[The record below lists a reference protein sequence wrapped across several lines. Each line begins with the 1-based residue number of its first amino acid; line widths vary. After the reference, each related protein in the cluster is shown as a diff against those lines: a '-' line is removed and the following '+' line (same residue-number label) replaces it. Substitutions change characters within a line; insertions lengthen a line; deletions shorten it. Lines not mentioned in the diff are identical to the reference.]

1 MGLARPGVQ
10 SGDPVA
16 QPAGG
21 LLECGEQRAG
31 DAAAAGL
38 RDDVHPLDLAGS
50 VGKSLKAS
58 PAHRLTV
65 AVAHQEHPVRRAE
78 FRRPRLRHPG
88 GGQVQ
93 PVVQRAHLLD
103 HGRHQGGGVAGIRR
117 GTPKLQLTTHLTT
130 CTDPATPTQ
139 PRPCRRGALA
149 TTHYDAAMSTYRR
162 IFAMLATLLAATLL
176 ISGCSKK
183 SSEPL
188 PDAAGLLTQSIAS
201 TKKLQSAHLEIVV
214 NGKIDGLMVKSLS
227 GDLTNVPAVAV
238 KGNST
243 ISMGGSAVDIEL
255 VVLDGTLYAAL
266 TPNSWLDMGPAA
278 EIYDPSV
285 ILNPDEGLANMLT
298 NLTDA
303 TAAGFETIGGVPT
316 VKITGKIGAD
326 AVNKLI
332 PPLNAS
338 APLPS
343 TVWIEQNA
351 PNQLVQAQV
360 DQSEGNNVQLTL
372 SEWDKP
378 VTVTKPAV

>member
-1 MGLARPGVQ
+1 
-10 SGDPVA
+10 
-16 QPAGG
+16 
-21 LLECGEQRAG
+21 
-31 DAAAAGL
+31 
-38 RDDVHPLDLAGS
+38 
-50 VGKSLKAS
+50 
-58 PAHRLTV
+58 
-65 AVAHQEHPVRRAE
+65 
-78 FRRPRLRHPG
+78 
-88 GGQVQ
+88 
-93 PVVQRAHLLD
+93 
-103 HGRHQGGGVAGIRR
+103 
-117 GTPKLQLTTHLTT
+117 
-130 CTDPATPTQ
+130 
-139 PRPCRRGALA
+139 
-149 TTHYDAAMSTYRR
+149 
-162 IFAMLATLLAATLL
+162 MLATFLAATLL

-214 NGKIDGLMVKSLS
+214 NDKIDGLMVKSLS

-378 VTVTKPAV
+378 VTVTKPAM

>member
-1 MGLARPGVQ
+1 
-10 SGDPVA
+10 
-16 QPAGG
+16 
-21 LLECGEQRAG
+21 
-31 DAAAAGL
+31 
-38 RDDVHPLDLAGS
+38 
-50 VGKSLKAS
+50 
-58 PAHRLTV
+58 
-65 AVAHQEHPVRRAE
+65 
-78 FRRPRLRHPG
+78 
-88 GGQVQ
+88 
-93 PVVQRAHLLD
+93 
-103 HGRHQGGGVAGIRR
+103 
-117 GTPKLQLTTHLTT
+117 
-130 CTDPATPTQ
+130 
-139 PRPCRRGALA
+139 
-149 TTHYDAAMSTYRR
+149 MSTYRR

-201 TKKLQSAHLEIVV
+201 TKKLQSANLEIVV

-378 VTVTKPAV
+378 VTVTKPAM

>member
-1 MGLARPGVQ
+1 
-10 SGDPVA
+10 
-16 QPAGG
+16 
-21 LLECGEQRAG
+21 
-31 DAAAAGL
+31 
-38 RDDVHPLDLAGS
+38 
-50 VGKSLKAS
+50 
-58 PAHRLTV
+58 
-65 AVAHQEHPVRRAE
+65 
-78 FRRPRLRHPG
+78 
-88 GGQVQ
+88 
-93 PVVQRAHLLD
+93 
-103 HGRHQGGGVAGIRR
+103 
-117 GTPKLQLTTHLTT
+117 
-130 CTDPATPTQ
+130 
-139 PRPCRRGALA
+139 
-149 TTHYDAAMSTYRR
+149 MSTYRR

-214 NGKIDGLMVKSLS
+214 NGTIDGLMVKSLS
-227 GDLTNVPAVAV
+227 GDLTNVPAVAI

-332 PPLNAS
+332 PPLKAS

-378 VTVTKPAV
+378 VTVTKPAM

>member
-1 MGLARPGVQ
+1 
-10 SGDPVA
+10 
-16 QPAGG
+16 
-21 LLECGEQRAG
+21 
-31 DAAAAGL
+31 
-38 RDDVHPLDLAGS
+38 
-50 VGKSLKAS
+50 
-58 PAHRLTV
+58 
-65 AVAHQEHPVRRAE
+65 
-78 FRRPRLRHPG
+78 
-88 GGQVQ
+88 
-93 PVVQRAHLLD
+93 
-103 HGRHQGGGVAGIRR
+103 
-117 GTPKLQLTTHLTT
+117 
-130 CTDPATPTQ
+130 
-139 PRPCRRGALA
+139 
-149 TTHYDAAMSTYRR
+149 
-162 IFAMLATLLAATLL
+162 MLATLLAATLL

-332 PPLNAS
+332 PPLMAS

-378 VTVTKPAV
+378 VTVTKPAM

>member
-1 MGLARPGVQ
+1 
-10 SGDPVA
+10 
-16 QPAGG
+16 
-21 LLECGEQRAG
+21 
-31 DAAAAGL
+31 
-38 RDDVHPLDLAGS
+38 
-50 VGKSLKAS
+50 
-58 PAHRLTV
+58 
-65 AVAHQEHPVRRAE
+65 
-78 FRRPRLRHPG
+78 
-88 GGQVQ
+88 
-93 PVVQRAHLLD
+93 
-103 HGRHQGGGVAGIRR
+103 
-117 GTPKLQLTTHLTT
+117 
-130 CTDPATPTQ
+130 
-139 PRPCRRGALA
+139 
-149 TTHYDAAMSTYRR
+149 MSTYRR

-378 VTVTKPAV
+378 VTVTKPAM

>member
-1 MGLARPGVQ
+1 
-10 SGDPVA
+10 
-16 QPAGG
+16 
-21 LLECGEQRAG
+21 
-31 DAAAAGL
+31 
-38 RDDVHPLDLAGS
+38 
-50 VGKSLKAS
+50 
-58 PAHRLTV
+58 
-65 AVAHQEHPVRRAE
+65 
-78 FRRPRLRHPG
+78 
-88 GGQVQ
+88 
-93 PVVQRAHLLD
+93 
-103 HGRHQGGGVAGIRR
+103 
-117 GTPKLQLTTHLTT
+117 
-130 CTDPATPTQ
+130 
-139 PRPCRRGALA
+139 
-149 TTHYDAAMSTYRR
+149 MSTYRR

-214 NGKIDGLMVKSLS
+214 NGTIDGLMVKSLS
-227 GDLTNVPAVAV
+227 GDLTNVPAVAI

-332 PPLNAS
+332 PPLKAS

-343 TVWIEQNA
+343 TVWIEKDA

-378 VTVTKPAV
+378 VTVTKPAM

>member
-1 MGLARPGVQ
+1 
-10 SGDPVA
+10 
-16 QPAGG
+16 
-21 LLECGEQRAG
+21 
-31 DAAAAGL
+31 
-38 RDDVHPLDLAGS
+38 
-50 VGKSLKAS
+50 
-58 PAHRLTV
+58 
-65 AVAHQEHPVRRAE
+65 
-78 FRRPRLRHPG
+78 
-88 GGQVQ
+88 
-93 PVVQRAHLLD
+93 
-103 HGRHQGGGVAGIRR
+103 
-117 GTPKLQLTTHLTT
+117 
-130 CTDPATPTQ
+130 
-139 PRPCRRGALA
+139 
-149 TTHYDAAMSTYRR
+149 
-162 IFAMLATLLAATLL
+162 MLATLLAATLL

-316 VKITGKIGAD
+316 VKITGTIGAD

-332 PPLNAS
+332 PPLQAS

-378 VTVTKPAV
+378 VTVTKPAM

>member
-1 MGLARPGVQ
+1 
-10 SGDPVA
+10 
-16 QPAGG
+16 
-21 LLECGEQRAG
+21 
-31 DAAAAGL
+31 
-38 RDDVHPLDLAGS
+38 
-50 VGKSLKAS
+50 
-58 PAHRLTV
+58 
-65 AVAHQEHPVRRAE
+65 
-78 FRRPRLRHPG
+78 
-88 GGQVQ
+88 
-93 PVVQRAHLLD
+93 
-103 HGRHQGGGVAGIRR
+103 
-117 GTPKLQLTTHLTT
+117 
-130 CTDPATPTQ
+130 
-139 PRPCRRGALA
+139 
-149 TTHYDAAMSTYRR
+149 
-162 IFAMLATLLAATLL
+162 MLATLLAATLL

-214 NGKIDGLMVKSLS
+214 TGKIDGLMVKSLS

-332 PPLNAS
+332 PPLKAS

-378 VTVTKPAV
+378 VTVTKPAM